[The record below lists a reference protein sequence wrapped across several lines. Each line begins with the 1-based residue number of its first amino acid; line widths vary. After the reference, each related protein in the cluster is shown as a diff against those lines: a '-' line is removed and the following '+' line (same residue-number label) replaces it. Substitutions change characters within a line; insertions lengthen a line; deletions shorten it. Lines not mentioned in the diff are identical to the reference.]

1 MHAARGRHNQPHKNA
16 LNVTKIIRSQCGC
29 SGGVHAAA
37 CARAE
42 KCKDH
47 RIALAL
53 GGVVVPPRCAPT
65 PQNDLKRTAFLL
77 GMKLML
83 SGFSSSARA
92 AMRARVARIGLHAS
106 GARDAVRCMGKA
118 AESLDGLVVEAV
130 QGAGRGNVAHH

>member
-1 MHAARGRHNQPHKNA
+1 M
-16 LNVTKIIRSQCGC
+16 
-29 SGGVHAAA
+29 
-37 CARAE
+37 
-42 KCKDH
+42 
-47 RIALAL
+47 
-53 GGVVVPPRCAPT
+53 PPRCAPT

-83 SGFSSSARA
+83 SGFASSARA

-118 AESLDGLVVEAV
+118 AESLDGLVEEAV